1 MNLPIVA
8 LDARL
13 IGQRS
18 TGDST
23 YWAGLLQGLSEAD
36 SPLNFLLFS
45 NGERPPG
52 IPESPKMRWIRLDSR
67 NSRWWSL
74 VRFPL
79 AARRF
84 GAKAI
89 HTQYN
94 LSPLTGKRGI
104 TTVHDVSFFIGPQW
118 FQPKDLFLLRRFVPA
133 SVKRASKVIAV
144 SKTSQSEIESY
155 IPAAKGKTTVAY
167 NGPNPSIT
175 PIERDPAKQIV
186 HKELGIDQPFL
197 LTVGTR
203 WPRKNM
209 ALAINASK
217 LLPSEIP
224 HKLVVT
230 GKPGWGEEVNG
241 DRLIPTGYVSDEQL
255 SALYSAAD
263 IYLAPSLHEGFGIPV
278 VEAFACGCPVMCS
291 SGGALPEIAGDAAWV
306 MENWAPNVWARAIAD
321 VLSDSGK
328 LDAMRERGNRRAAEF
343 TWKRSAEVH
352 ANVYQEVAD
361 L

>member
-1 MNLPIVA
+1 MNLPTVA

-23 YWAGLLQGLSEAD
+23 YWAGLLQGLAETD
-36 SPLNFLLFS
+36 PPLNFLFFS
-45 NGERPPG
+45 NGEKPPG
-52 IPESPKMRWIRLDSR
+52 IPETPKMRWIRLESR

-79 AARRF
+79 AARRM
-84 GAKAI
+84 GAEAI

-94 LSPLTGKRGI
+94 LSPLVGKRGI

-118 FQPKDLFLLRRFVPA
+118 FQQKDLFLLRRFVPS
-133 SVKRASKVIAV
+133 SVKRAARVIAV
-144 SKTSQSEIESY
+144 SETSKGEIESF
-155 IPAAKGKTTVAY
+155 ISAAKGKTNVAY
-167 NGPNPSIT
+167 NGPNPALT
-175 PIERDPAKQIV
+175 PFERVKAKQIV
-186 HKELGIDQPFL
+186 QDELGIETPFL

-209 ALAINASK
+209 TLAMQATSHF
-217 LLPSEIP
+217 SEGMP

-230 GKPGWGEEVNG
+230 GKEGWGEEYPGKRVVA
-241 DRLIPTGYVSDEQL
+241 TGYVTDEQL

-263 IYLAPSLHEGFGIPV
+263 LYLAPSLHEGFGIPL
-278 VEAFACGCPVMCS
+278 VEAFACGCPVLCS
-291 SGGALPEIAGDAAWV
+291 SGGALPEIAGDAAKV
-306 MENWAPNVWARAIAD
+306 MESWAPAAWARAIAEL
-321 VLSDSGK
+321 LSDSGK
-328 LDAMRERGNRRAAEF
+328 LEAMRERGKRRAAEF
-343 TWKRSAEVH
+343 TWKRSAEIH
-352 ANVYQEVAD
+352 AKVYQEVAD